1 MKSVVAVIVGAFLL
15 AACTVSGPKV
25 KFEPYE
31 VKVEPVGSEV
41 GTGPT
46 HCPPGHAK
54 KNWC

>member
-1 MKSVVAVIVGAFLL
+1 MKSIIAVIASASLL
-15 AACTVSGPKV
+15 VACTVSGPTV
-25 KFEPYE
+25 KLKPYE
-31 VKVEPVGSEV
+31 VKVEPASKEV